1 MSKLTKTLVLP
12 QPELIKNVD
21 KGLLNYLR
29 QLTDALH
36 LEHRHIWDFAESGG
50 ASTPN
55 WNVREA
61 TAADVTAGEA
71 VAVGNLIIEHKTN
84 LTRREFEA

>member
-1 MSKLTKTLVLP
+1 MSELGKTLVLP
-12 QPELIKNVD
+12 QPELMRNISAELK
-21 KGLLNYLR
+21 NYLR

-36 LEHRHIWDFAESGG
+36 LEHRHIWNFAESGG

-71 VAVGNLIIEHKTN
+71 VAAGNLIIEHKTT
-84 LTRREFEA
+84 LTKREFEA